1 MSGSFYI
8 AHYKFEMTFKIK
20 QSRRPLSISKF
31 LINNL
36 QQCNAN
42 LLLQEKKANHQECL
56 AKLQGGNKFHEK
68 AKLMSYKK
76 IGIFSLHTKT
86 ETNNTTCLVSFL

>member
-8 AHYKFEMTFKIK
+8 AHYKFEMTLKVR

-36 QQCNAN
+36 QQWNAN

-68 AKLMSYKK
+68 AKSMSYKK
-76 IGIFSLHTKT
+76 IGIFLITHK
-86 ETNNTTCLVSFL
+86 N

>member
-56 AKLQGGNKFHEK
+56 AKLQGGNKFYEK
-68 AKLMSYKK
+68 AKSMSYKK
-76 IGIFSLHTKT
+76 NWNLLITHK
-86 ETNNTTCLVSFL
+86 N